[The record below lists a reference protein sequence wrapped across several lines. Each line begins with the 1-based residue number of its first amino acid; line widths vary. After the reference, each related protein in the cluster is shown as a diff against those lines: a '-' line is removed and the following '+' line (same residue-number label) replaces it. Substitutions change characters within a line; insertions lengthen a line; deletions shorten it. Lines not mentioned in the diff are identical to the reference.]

1 MADDQ
6 GPARTDEEDMNL
18 IPYGRQW
25 VDDDDR
31 KAVEA
36 VLNSDWLTQ
45 GPALRQFEEALCSY
59 TGAKYAVAV
68 ANGTVALHLALIA
81 LGVGKGDKVI
91 TAPVTFNASAS
102 CAVYVGATPGFVDIN
117 DQTYHMDLDCLADY
131 LKSPSRRKNVKV
143 VIPVHLM
150 GTVVDMK
157 ALEKVCAPH
166 GIAVVEDAAHAL
178 GASYADG
185 KRYARIGSCAHSK
198 ATIFSFHPIKHIT
211 TGEGGAV
218 MTNDVKLYEMLIRF
232 RHHGIVRNSKEV
244 SSYMK
249 KFSDEPWFYDIP
261 QAGFNFRLNDI
272 QCALGVSQ
280 IKKIDAFVNRRREMV
295 ARYNK
300 AFSGIKEIR
309 LPFERPGTTAA
320 YHLYVIRVPAK
331 KRNELYVY
339 LREQGI
345 GTQINYI
352 PLHLFSMYQPYGF
365 RPGDFPVAEKYFEEC
380 LSLPLYPLLPDEGHQ
395 RIIECVRQFFNA

>member
-1 MADDQ
+1 MK
-6 GPARTDEEDMNL
+6 L

-25 VDDDDR
+25 VDDEDR

-45 GPALRQFEEALCSY
+45 GPVLKQFEDALCSY

-68 ANGTVALHLALIA
+68 ANGTIALHLSLLA
-81 LGVGKGDKVI
+81 LGVGKEDKVI
-91 TAPVTFNASAS
+91 TSPITFAASAS
-102 CAVYVGATPGFVDIN
+102 CAIYVGARPDFVDIN
-117 DQTYHMDLDCLADY
+117 DQTYHMDLNRLADY

-143 VIPVHLM
+143 VIPVHFM

-157 ALEKVCAPH
+157 ALH
-166 GIAVVEDAAHAL
+166 GICEPYGIRIVEDAAHAL
-178 GASYADG
+178 GASYING
-185 KRYARIGSCAHSK
+185 KKHYKIGSCQHSD

-218 MTNDVKLYEMLIRF
+218 MTNDIKIYEALLKF
-232 RHHGIVRNSKEV
+232 RHHGIVRNSKNV
-244 SSYMK
+244 SAYMK
-249 KFSDEPWFYDIP
+249 QFSDEPWFYDIP
-261 QAGFNFRLNDI
+261 QAGYNFRLNDI

-280 IKKIDAFVNRRREMV
+280 IKKIDAFASRRREMV

-300 AFSGIKEIR
+300 AFSDVKEIR
-309 LPFERPGTTAA
+309 LPSERSGTTAA
-320 YHLYVIRVPAK
+320 YHLYVIRVSVK
-331 KRNELYVY
+331 KRNDLYIF

-352 PLHLFSMYQPYGF
+352 PVHLFSMYGQFGF
-365 RPGDFPVAEKYFEEC
+365 RHGNFPVAEKYFEEC
-380 LSLPLYPLLPDEGHQ
+380 LSLPLYPLLSDEGHQ